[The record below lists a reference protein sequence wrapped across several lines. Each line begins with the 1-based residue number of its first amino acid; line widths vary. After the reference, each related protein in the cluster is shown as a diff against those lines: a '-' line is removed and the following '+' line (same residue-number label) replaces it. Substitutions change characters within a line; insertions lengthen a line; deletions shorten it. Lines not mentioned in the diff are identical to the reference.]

1 MLRDTTKVFWLVEGH
16 YSNLCFDLS
25 RDTAVKHRLVG
36 GFCCV
41 LTYWGMLQKHIDL
54 LRDTAGALWLVE
66 RCCRST
72 LTCWEMLQE
81 HFDLLRD
88 AAGALWLVEECCRSS
103 LTCWKMLQEQFD
115 LLKDAAGAV
124 WLVER
129 CCRSTLTCWE
139 MLQEHFDLLRD
150 AAGALWLVEECCRST
165 VVTVCFNL
173 LGATAV
179 THLFFDLLRD
189 TVVTCDLTCL
199 LQALRTIHNERPTG
213 QVSKNIWTKNC
224 LWMLCKTIGKHLTVW
239 LSVFVCVFVWL
250 SVCVCLSLCPD
261 VTLCS

>member
-16 YSNLCFDLS
+16 YSNLCFDLL
-25 RDTAVKHRLVG
+25 RDTAVKHQLVG

-41 LTYWGMLQKHIDL
+41 LTYWGMLQKHMDL

-72 LTCWEMLQE
+72 LTYWGT
-81 HFDLLRD
+81 LL
-88 AAGALWLVEECCRSS
+88 
-103 LTCWKMLQEQFD
+103 
-115 LLKDAAGAV
+115 
-124 WLVER
+124 
-129 CCRSTLTCWE
+129 
-139 MLQEHFDLLRD
+139 EHFDLLRD

-179 THLFFDLLRD
+179 SVTCLFFDLLRD
-189 TVVTCDLTCL
+189 TVVICDLTCL

-250 SVCVCLSLCPD
+250 SVCVCPF
-261 VTLCS
+261 VVNRH